1 MALSRASARAQR
13 RIIWSWPMHPERWKK
28 VDDLLQRA
36 LRLPQDERREFLRHE
51 SGGDVAL
58 QEDVESLLSS
68 HDQAGSFLGQPAI
81 QVAAQAMAFTAES
94 SIPPVRDGEVVSHY
108 RVLQKLGGGGMGVV
122 YKAED
127 TQLGRFVALKFLPTE
142 YAHDPQSLDRFR
154 REARAASALNHPNI
168 CTIYEI
174 GSHEQRPF
182 IAMEFLDGKTLKH
195 LIAGGR
201 VALDLLLPLAVE
213 IADALDA
220 AHSGGIVHRDIKPAN
235 LFVTERGHAKVL
247 DFGLAKVMEP
257 RTSAHAAPTGDER
270 LTTPGV
276 AMGTLGYMSPEQ
288 VRAIELDART
298 DLFSFGAV
306 LYEMASG
313 AAAFRGNSDAE
324 IIDAIL
330 NRRPTPAVRLHP
342 DTPAELEHVIDK
354 ALEKDRSLRY
364 QHASEMRADLQ
375 RLRRDSDALRLQAQ
389 PRLASR
395 NKLRTRIFAAA
406 ALLAIAVAAL
416 LFFLHWRSQ
425 PAKLTNKDTV
435 VLADFTNTTGDPV
448 FDGTLRQGLA
458 VQLEQTP
465 YLSLISDARIGE
477 TLRLM
482 GQQPGA
488 RLTPETAYEV
498 CRRTQS
504 AVVIDGSIA
513 KLGGEY
519 VLGLKAANCQT
530 SDTLAEEQASANGKE
545 QVLGAMDKAAA
556 KLREKL
562 GESAKSLQ
570 AFGTPLEQ
578 ATTPSL
584 EALQAYSLGRK
595 MFYTKGEAAATP
607 FLKRAV
613 ELDPNFAMAYRALA
627 ANGSLDQPNLMA
639 TYATKAYELRDKV
652 SERERFFIEASYY
665 WYVTGELEKAM
676 PVYALWQQTYPR
688 DYSLYV
694 HLSEIYRSLGD
705 LEKSLDNGRECMRLE
720 PSRAN
725 NNEDL
730 IAAYINLNR
739 LDEAEAASQQAE
751 QRNLESEG
759 LLAVRYRLAFVDGDA
774 TRAAQT
780 LSEAMGKPAIED
792 RLLAAQSDTEAW
804 YGRFNSARA
813 LTRRAMESAERNDA
827 KEISA
832 SYQAEAALREAEA
845 GNREQARADASA
857 AARLAPNRDVLANAA
872 LAMARAGDTLA
883 AEKLADE
890 LDKSFPVDTIVQRY
904 RLPTIRAAVALQ
916 RKDPNQAIELLQVTS
931 PIELGDLGY
940 LLPVY
945 LRGEAYLMLHDGKAA
960 AVEFQK
966 FIDHRGLV
974 ANFPWGALARLQLGR
989 AYAMTGD
996 SAKAKSAYQDFLAL
1010 WKNADPD
1017 IPIYQQAKAEY
1028 AKLQ

>member
-58 QEDVESLLSS
+58 QEEVESLLSS

-81 QVAAQAMAFTAES
+81 HVAAQAMAFPAES
-94 SIPPVRDGEVVSHY
+94 SIPPVRDGQIVSHY

-127 TQLGRFVALKFLPTE
+127 TELRRFVALKFLPTE
-142 YAHDPQSLDRFR
+142 YAHDQQSLDRFR

-182 IAMEFLDGKTLKH
+182 IAMEFLDGTTLKH
-195 LIAGGR
+195 MIAGGP
-201 VALDLLLPLAVE
+201 VALDLMLPLAVE

-247 DFGLAKVMEP
+247 DFGLAKVIEP
-257 RTSAHAAPTGDER
+257 RTSASAAPTGEAR

-288 VRAIELDART
+288 VRAVELDART

-306 LYEMASG
+306 LYEMATG
-313 AAAFRGNSDAE
+313 VAAFRGNGDAE

-330 NRRPTPAVRLHP
+330 NRPPTPAVRLNP

-354 ALEKDRSLRY
+354 ALEKDRNLRY

-375 RLRRDSDALRLQAQ
+375 RLRRDSDSGRLHAAPQ
-389 PRLASR
+389 PAGHT
-395 NKLRTRIFAAA
+395 NLRTRIFAGV
-406 ALLAIAVAAL
+406 ALLAMAVAAL
-416 LFFLHWRSQ
+416 LFLHFRSQ

-465 YLSLISDARIGE
+465 YLSLISDARIGQ
-477 TLRLM
+477 TMRLM

-498 CRRTQS
+498 CGRTQS

-513 KLGGEY
+513 KLGEEY
-519 VLGLKAANCQT
+519 VLGLKAVNCQT
-530 SDTLAEEQASANGKE
+530 NDTLAEEQVRANGKE

-562 GESAKSLQ
+562 GESARSLQ
-570 AFGTPLEQ
+570 AFDTPLEQ

-595 MFYTKGEAAATP
+595 TFYEKGEAAALP

-627 ANGSLDQPNLMA
+627 ANGSLDQPNLMVA
-639 TYATKAYELRDKV
+639 YATKAYELRDKV

-665 WYVTGELEKAM
+665 WYVTGELEKAL

-705 LEKSLDNGRECMRLE
+705 LEKSLDDARECMRLE

-730 IAAYINLNR
+730 ITAYINLNR
-739 LDEAEAASQQAE
+739 LEYAKAASQQAE

-774 TRAAQT
+774 TRAAQI
-780 LSEAMGKPAIED
+780 LSEARGKPGIED

-804 YGRFNSARA
+804 YGRFNYARA

-827 KEISA
+827 KEVSA

-857 AARLAPNRDVLANAA
+857 AVKLAANRDTLAIAA
-872 LAMARAGDTLA
+872 LALARAGDTA
-883 AEKLADE
+883 TAEKLAAE
-890 LDKSFPVDTIVQRY
+890 LDKTYPVDTIVQRY
-904 RLPTIRAAVALQ
+904 RLPTIRAAIALQ
-916 RKDPNQAIELLQVTS
+916 RNDPKQAIELLQLAS
-931 PIELGDLGY
+931 PLDLGDEGY

-945 LRGEAYLMLHDGKAA
+945 FRGQAYLTLHDGNQAA
-960 AVEFQK
+960 QEFEK
-966 FIDHRGLV
+966 FAAHRGLV
-974 ANFPWGALARLQLGR
+974 GNFPLAALAQLQLGR

-996 SAKAKSAYQDFLAL
+996 NSKAKSAYEDFLAL
-1010 WKNADPD
+1010 WKNADPTV
-1017 IPIYQQAKAEY
+1017 PIYQQAKAEY

>member
-1 MALSRASARAQR
+1 
-13 RIIWSWPMHPERWKK
+13 
-28 VDDLLQRA
+28 
-36 LRLPQDERREFLRHE
+36 
-51 SGGDVAL
+51 
-58 QEDVESLLSS
+58 
-68 HDQAGSFLGQPAI
+68 
-81 QVAAQAMAFTAES
+81 
-94 SIPPVRDGEVVSHY
+94 
-108 RVLQKLGGGGMGVV
+108 
-122 YKAED
+122 
-127 TQLGRFVALKFLPTE
+127 
-142 YAHDPQSLDRFR
+142 
-154 REARAASALNHPNI
+154 
-168 CTIYEI
+168 
-174 GSHEQRPF
+174 
-182 IAMEFLDGKTLKH
+182 
-195 LIAGGR
+195 
-201 VALDLLLPLAVE
+201 
-213 IADALDA
+213 
-220 AHSGGIVHRDIKPAN
+220 
-235 LFVTERGHAKVL
+235 
-247 DFGLAKVMEP
+247 
-257 RTSAHAAPTGDER
+257 
-270 LTTPGV
+270 
-276 AMGTLGYMSPEQ
+276 MGTVTYMSPEQ
-288 VRAIELDART
+288 VRAKELDGRT

-306 LYEMASG
+306 LYEMATG
-313 AAAFRGNSDAE
+313 VAAFRGNSDAE
-324 IIDAIL
+324 TIDAIL
-330 NRRPTPAVRLHP
+330 NRQPPPPVRLNP
-342 DTPAELEHVIDK
+342 DVSPELEHVIDK
-354 ALEKDRSLRY
+354 ALEKDRELRY
-364 QHASEMRADLQ
+364 QHASDLRADLQ
-375 RLRRDSDALRLQAQ
+375 RLQRDSDPLRLQA
-389 PRLASR
+389 LARPAGRR
-395 NKLRTRIFAAA
+395 NLKARILAGAALVAIAAA
-406 ALLAIAVAAL
+406 VL
-416 LFFLHWRSQ
+416 LFLHFRSQ

-435 VLADFTNTTGDPV
+435 VLADFVNTTGDPV

-465 YLSLISDARIGE
+465 YLSLISDARIGR

-482 GQQPGA
+482 GQQAGA

-504 AVVIDGSIA
+504 AAVIDGSIA
-513 KLGGEY
+513 KLGEEY
-519 VLGLKAANCQT
+519 VLGLKAVNCQT
-530 SDTLAEEQASANGKE
+530 SDTLAEEQVRANGKE

-570 AFGTPLEQ
+570 AFDTPLEQ

-584 EALQAYSLGRK
+584 EALQAYSLGRQ

-639 TYATKAYELRDKV
+639 TYATKAYELRGKV

-665 WYVTGELEKAM
+665 WYVTGELEKAL
-676 PVYALWQQTYPR
+676 PVYALWQHTYPR

-705 LEKSLDNGRECMRLE
+705 LGKSLDNARECMRLE

-759 LLAVRYRLAFVDGDA
+759 LLAVRYRLAFVNGDG

-827 KEISA
+827 KEVSA
-832 SYQAEAALREAEA
+832 SYQAEAALRDAEA
-845 GNREQARADASA
+845 GKREEARADAGA
-857 AARLAPNRDVLANAA
+857 AAKLAPNRDVLANAA
-872 LAMARAGDTLA
+872 LAMARAGDTSA

-904 RLPTIRAAVALQ
+904 RLPTIRAAVALE

-931 PIELGDLGY
+931 PIELGDQGY

-945 LRGEAYLMLHDGKAA
+945 LRGEAYLMLADGKAA

-966 FIDHRGLV
+966 FIDHYGLV
-974 ANFPWGALARLQLGR
+974 GNFSWGAMARLGLAR
-989 AYAMTGD
+989 AYALEAQRD
-996 SAKAKSAYQDFLAL
+996 PAYRDKARTAYQNFLTL
-1010 WKNADPD
+1010 WKDADPD
-1017 IPIYQQAKAEY
+1017 IPIYKQAKAEY